1 MYSVPLAY
9 GQGAAVG
16 TGFALEVGG
25 VSITESDAD
34 PTSEVETPPP
44 PGIEPP
50 PPPGTFLDVVDC
62 TSAGGRVPPIKPSL
76 LAATRVC
83 GPLLR

>member
-16 TGFALEVGG
+16 TGRALEVGG
-25 VSITESDAD
+25 VSITGTDAD
-34 PTSEVETPPP
+34 PTGEVETPPP
-44 PGIEPP
+44 PGVE
-50 PPPGTFLDVVDC
+50 PPPGTFLDVVDG
-62 TSAGGRVPPIKPSL
+62 TLAEGREPPTKPSL

>member
-1 MYSVPLAY
+1 MPLAY

-16 TGFALEVGG
+16 TGRVLEVGG
-25 VSITESDAD
+25 VSITETETD

-44 PGIEPP
+44 PGVEP

-62 TSAGGRVPPIKPSL
+62 PFAEGRVPPIKPSL
-76 LAATRVC
+76 SGSTRVC